1 MTTMTNGVNAVQRIL
16 GRLTPSQRIMLLT
29 ATVAVAAV
37 ALFVI
42 VVRSLPGAPTALN
55 LPWVL
60 WAAAFAAGEVLVV
73 HWQWKRDAHSF
84 SMGDLVLAV
93 GLFLA
98 TPVQLVTALVVGS
111 GAALVL
117 HRKQTGRRLAFNVA
131 QYGLGGSVSVLVFHT
146 LSTALGHDLSWI
158 AALAAVLSA
167 TLTADLCI
175 FGIMTIL
182 E

>member
-1 MTTMTNGVNAVQRIL
+1 MTNGVEVKESRVSRL
-16 GRLTPSQRIMLLT
+16 GVAQRIMLLT
-29 ATVAVAAV
+29 AALAAIAV

-42 VVRSLPGAPTALN
+42 GVRTLPGAPTALT

-98 TPVQLVTALVVGS
+98 TPVQLVTAMALGA
-111 GAALVL
+111 GAALLL
-117 HRKQTGRRLAFNVA
+117 HRRQTGIKLVFNVA
-131 QYGLGGSVSVLVFHT
+131 EYALNAGVALV
-146 LSTALGHDLSWI
+146 
-158 AALAAVLSA
+158 
-167 TLTADLCI
+167 
-175 FGIMTIL
+175 
-182 E
+182 

>member
-1 MTTMTNGVNAVQRIL
+1 MTSGASAASNRL
-16 GRLTPSQRIMLLT
+16 SRLTPSQRIMLLT

-42 VVRSLPGAPTALN
+42 VVRTLPGAPTALN

-98 TPVQLVTALVVGS
+98 TPVQLVTAMALGA
-111 GAALVL
+111 GAALLL
-117 HRKQTGRRLAFNVA
+117 HRRQTGVKLFFSPGWLPWWPSWRRP
-131 QYGLGGSVSVLVFHT
+131 
-146 LSTALGHDLSWI
+146 
-158 AALAAVLSA
+158 
-167 TLTADLCI
+167 
-175 FGIMTIL
+175 
-182 E
+182 